1 MGTRGQEDRR
11 TGGLK
16 DRRTGE
22 QEEMR
27 LRAGGQEDRMT

>member
-22 QEEMR
+22 QEDMGEK
-27 LRAGGQEDRMT
+27 QEDRRT